1 MVWRGYLLNQ
11 LNTSEQVHAEINEG
25 PVDAF
30 TFILFLFQHKHV
42 VIKEL
47 LQLLVCEVNANL
59 LKAVELIGRSGW
71 RRKGKREK
79 VQN

>member
-1 MVWRGYLLNQ
+1 
-11 LNTSEQVHAEINEG
+11 
-25 PVDAF
+25 
-30 TFILFLFQHKHV
+30 V